1 MAVLSFLR
9 SGSYLWKMNFSDV
22 VLIPIKELSPRA
34 SITPVLSTL
43 TPLVKLISPSPIV
56 MFV

>member
-1 MAVLSFLR
+1 
-9 SGSYLWKMNFSDV
+9 MNFSDV